1 MRLGFVTA
9 LINDFDAKEVIQKI
23 AQQEIGVDL
32 EFEQAPTLLNTPAAV
47 KKVFYNGVD
56 ACIVFVQSSAEERVS
71 LALAQEKIVDVE
83 KDAGK
88 YCIVC
93 TVLDEEENP
102 ASLAEERLTE
112 ALHLLLGV
120 RPEKPAPDSQLDLFP
135 TPSTSMDMFTPSGE
149 NESSGGK
156 SLF

>member
-9 LINDFDAKEVIQKI
+9 LTNDFDAKELIQAI
-23 AQQEIGVDL
+23 AQQEVGVDL

-47 KKVFYNGVD
+47 KKLFYSGAE
-56 ACIVFVQSSAEERVS
+56 ACIVFVQSSGEERIS

-93 TVLDEEENP
+93 TVLDEEEN
-102 ASLAEERLTE
+102 AAALAEERLKE

-120 RPEKPAPDSQLDLFP
+120 KAEKPQQESQVDFFQ
-135 TPSTSMDMFTPSGE
+135 TPSTSLDMFSPSGE

-156 SLF
+156 PLF